1 MKRAVKKGI
10 LAGEILCTGYLSLL
24 GVMLPLTVHD
34 AYFDITRTK
43 AAVFWV
49 LSGLLVLSAVLWLC
63 LDKEGRR
70 TLTPLSPVGEAEI
83 EGERRE
89 VLSDSGYIPSGESV
103 VVLRTEG
110 KKIVVVKA

>member
-10 LAGEILCTGYLSLL
+10 SAGEILCTGYLSLL

-43 AAVFWV
+43 ATVFWV
-49 LSGLLVLSAVLWLC
+49 LSGLLVLAAVLWLC

-70 TLTPLSPVGEAEI
+70 TLTPPSLPDGLLLAFVLTHILS
-83 EGERRE
+83 
-89 VLSDSGYIPSGESV
+89 SDPDRMEPDV
-103 VVLRTEG
+103 
-110 KKIVVVKA
+110 A